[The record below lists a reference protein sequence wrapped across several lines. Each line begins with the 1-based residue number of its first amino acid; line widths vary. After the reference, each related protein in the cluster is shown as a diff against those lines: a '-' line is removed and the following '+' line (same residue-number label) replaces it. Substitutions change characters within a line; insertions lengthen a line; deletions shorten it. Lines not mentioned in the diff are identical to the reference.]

1 MPQPTE
7 SKENLPPL
15 HTYTIAYITALPKEQ
30 TAVLATL
37 DSIHNQHIPTP
48 ASDKNTYTLGSI
60 PPHNIVLICLPTMG
74 TTSAASAVT
83 SLLHTFPSIR
93 FVLLVGVA
101 GGVPRNGVR
110 LGDVVVS
117 VPVSGGYGGVVG
129 WDMGKLVAGGK
140 IAMQHAGGSLNR
152 PGSKLLGAVN
162 RLRSEYELFGVGVG
176 RVLRGL
182 EGRDGLGL
190 GREFTRCEGLR
201 DPVGFG
207 NRDEDGGRWWLWGV
221 WGMVW
226 GIIGAVL
233 VGFLGLGLGLEGVR
247 IRVDKERNEGRGGVI
262 GENTKGKNQ
271 VNVHYGLIASGNWAV
286 RDAKARDALNMRYDR
301 QLLCIENG
309 GAAGVMNEIPSIV
322 ICGIS
327 DYADASANEDWQ
339 AYAATVAAAYAKEL
353 LRFLH
358 PWVDNME
365 MLCRSRAGVE
375 NGRGDI
381 EQAKSA
387 FSRQE
392 KGPVSDPGIPPEYS
406 VQ

>member
-1 MPQPTE
+1 MPRSTE
-7 SKENLPPL
+7 PKENLPPL
-15 HTYTIAYITALPKEQ
+15 HTYTIAYITSLPKEQ
-30 TAVLATL
+30 TAMLATL
-37 DSIHNQHIPTP
+37 DTIHNQHTPTP

-60 PPHNIVLICLPTMG
+60 PPHNIVLVCLPTMG
-74 TTSAASAVT
+74 TTSAASAMT

-101 GGVPRNGVR
+101 GGVPSNGVR

-162 RLRSEYELFGVGVG
+162 RLRSEYELYGVGVG
-176 RVLRGL
+176 RVLRDLEVRGGL
-182 EGRDGLGL
+182 SL

-201 DPVGFG
+201 DPVDFG
-207 NRDEDGGRWWLWGV
+207 DRDGEERRWWLWGV
-221 WGMVW
+221 LGRMVW
-226 GIIGAVL
+226 RLIGAVM
-233 VGFLGLGLGLEGVR
+233 VGVFGFGLRGVKIGVEAGR
-247 IRVDKERNEGRGGVI
+247 KERARGVI
-262 GENTKGKNQ
+262 GEEKKGRKQ
-271 VNVHYGLIASGNWAV
+271 VNVHYGLVASGNWAV
-286 RDAKARDALNMRYDR
+286 RDAKARDALNKRFDG

-353 LRFLH
+353 LMFLH
-358 PWVDNME
+358 PCVDDME

-375 NGRGDI
+375 NGKEYIGQI
-381 EQAKSA
+381 GSA
-387 FSRQE
+387 PSRDHKCPVFSQ
-392 KGPVSDPGIPPEYS
+392 GTPPQYS
-406 VQ
+406 LQ

>member
-1 MPQPTE
+1 MPQNE

-30 TAVLATL
+30 TAVLATF
-37 DSIHNQHIPTP
+37 DTIHHHQHIPTP

-83 SLLHTFPSIR
+83 SLLHTFPSIK

-101 GGVPRNGVR
+101 GGVPSNGVR

-176 RVLRGL
+176 WVLGDL
-182 EGRDGLGL
+182 EGRGGLGL
-190 GREFTRCEGLR
+190 GREFTGCEGLK
-201 DPVGFG
+201 DPVVV
-207 NRDEDGGRWWLWGV
+207 RDRNGDGWRWWLRGV
-221 WGMVW
+221 LGRMVW
-226 GIIGAVL
+226 GIIGAVM
-233 VGFLGLGLGLEGVR
+233 VGVLGLGLGGVK
-247 IRVDKERNEGRGGVI
+247 IRVGEGRKKRAGGVI
-262 GENTKGKNQ
+262 GEEKKGRKQ
-271 VNVHYGLIASGNWAV
+271 VNVHYGLVASGNWAV
-286 RDAKARDALNMRYDR
+286 RDAKARDALNKRFGG

-322 ICGIS
+322 IRGIS
-327 DYADASANEDWQ
+327 DYADASADEDWQ

-358 PWVDNME
+358 PCVNDME
-365 MLCRSRAGVE
+365 MLSRSRAGVE

-381 EQAKSA
+381 GQAKSA
-387 FSRQE
+387 FSRHE
-392 KGPVSDPGIPPEYS
+392 KGPVSYPGTPPEYS
-406 VQ
+406 LQ

>member
-1 MPQPTE
+1 MPQCTE
-7 SKENLPPL
+7 TNQNLPPL

-37 DSIHNQHIPTP
+37 DTIHHQHIPTP

-60 PPHNIVLICLPTMG
+60 PPHNIVLTCLPTMG

-101 GGVPRNGVR
+101 GGIPSNGVR

-152 PGSKLLGAVN
+152 PASKLLGAVN
-162 RLRSEYELFGVGVG
+162 RLRSDYELFGVGVG
-176 RVLRGL
+176 RVLGDL
-182 EGRDGLGL
+182 EGRGGL

-201 DPVGFG
+201 DPVGLG
-207 NRDEDGGRWWLWGV
+207 DGDRWRRWWWGV
-221 WGMVW
+221 IWRMVW
-226 GIIGAVL
+226 GIVFAVL
-233 VGFLGLGLGLEGVR
+233 VGVLGFGLEDVR
-247 IRVDKERNEGRGGVI
+247 FKVGKERNKGGGTGPEGEEKKGG
-262 GENTKGKNQ
+262 KKQ
-271 VNVHYGLIASGNWAV
+271 VNVHYGLVASGNWAV
-286 RDAKARDALNMRYDR
+286 RDAKARDALNKRFDG
-301 QLLCIENG
+301 QLLCIETG

-322 ICGIS
+322 IRGIS

-339 AYAATVAAAYAKEL
+339 AYAATVAAVYAKEL
-353 LRFLH
+353 LGFLH
-358 PWVDNME
+358 PCVDHMD
-365 MLCRSRAGVE
+365 MHYLSRVGTESGKE
-375 NGRGDI
+375 NLGQTG
-381 EQAKSA
+381 ST
-387 FSRQE
+387 FSRHH
-392 KGPVSDPGIPPEYS
+392 KRLVSNPSTPPEYS
-406 VQ
+406 LQ

>member
-1 MPQPTE
+1 MPQLTE
-7 SKENLPPL
+7 PKKSLPPL

-37 DSIHNQHIPTP
+37 DSIYHQHIPTP
-48 ASDKNTYTLGSI
+48 ASDKNIYTVGSI

-93 FVLLVGVA
+93 FALLVGVA

-162 RLRSEYELFGVGVG
+162 RLRSEYELSGIGVG
-176 RVLRGL
+176 RVLRDLEERGGL
-182 EGRDGLGL
+182 SLGS
-190 GREFTRCEGLR
+190 EFTRCEG
-201 DPVGFG
+201 VFGFSS
-207 NRDEDGGRWWLWGV
+207 E
-221 WGMVW
+221 GM
-226 GIIGAVL
+226 
-233 VGFLGLGLGLEGVR
+233 R
-247 IRVDKERNEGRGGVI
+247 IRVEEGRKKRAGGVI
-262 GENTKGKNQ
+262 GEEKKGKKQ

-286 RDAKARDALNMRYDR
+286 RDVKARDALNKRFDG

-309 GAAGVMNEIPSIV
+309 GAAGVMNEIPSI
-322 ICGIS
+322 IIRGIS

-353 LRFLH
+353 LGFLH
-358 PWVDNME
+358 PCLDDNE
-365 MLCRSRAGVE
+365 MFYRSRAGVE
-375 NGRGDI
+375 NDVTLGRGDI
-381 EQAKSA
+381 GQAKSA

-392 KGPVSDPGIPPEYS
+392 KGPVSNPGIPPEYS

>member
-1 MPQPTE
+1 MPQTTTTKK
-7 SKENLPPL
+7 SLPPL
-15 HTYTIAYITALPKEQ
+15 YTYTIAYITALPKEQ

-37 DSIHNQHIPTP
+37 DTIHHQHIPTP

-60 PPHNIVLICLPTMG
+60 PPHNIVLTCLPTMG

-101 GGVPRNGVR
+101 GGIPRNGVR

-162 RLRSEYELFGVGVG
+162 RLRSEYELYGVGVG
-176 RVLRGL
+176 RVLGDL
-182 EGRDGLGL
+182 EGNGGLGL
-190 GREFTRCEGLR
+190 GKEFTRGEGLS
-201 DPVGFG
+201 DPVVI
-207 NRDEDGGRWWLWGV
+207 RDRDGDGGRWWLWGAL
-221 WGMVW
+221 GRMVW
-226 GIIGAVL
+226 GIIGAIL
-233 VGFLGLGLGLEGVR
+233 VCVFGFASEGMR
-247 IRVDKERNEGRGGVI
+247 IRVEEGRKKRAGGVI
-262 GENTKGKNQ
+262 GEETKVKKQ
-271 VNVHYGLIASGNWAV
+271 VTVHYGLIASGNWAV
-286 RDAKARDALNMRYDR
+286 RDAKARDALNKRFDG
-301 QLLCIENG
+301 QLLCIEDS

-358 PWVDNME
+358 PCVDDME
-365 MLCRSRAGVE
+365 MLYRSRAGVE

-381 EQAKSA
+381 GQIGSA
-387 FSRQE
+387 SSRDH
-392 KGPVSDPGIPPEYS
+392 GNPVFNPGTPPEYS
-406 VQ
+406 LQ